1 MTVDRSV
8 PHEENREAPDLTRR
22 LQRLAPPSPEPDYER
37 LTAYAFA
44 RRYVEGKTVADVGWG
59 EIGRGSCLLAGT
71 AARVVG
77 ITNSAEA
84 AELASAAYP
93 APNVSYRR
101 AELPALPHP
110 DDTFDVVVALGVVE
124 NLSEAEDFLREAGRV
139 LRRDGAFLVSV
150 PDKAYDARSRGGMYA
165 LEAEELLMRHFGTV
179 SLYRHGAV
187 AGGFVSPYTTGMG
200 GVGVESFQSSS
211 IDPSSGTQYPA
222 PRSILAVCGET
233 DIPEGEP
240 VLLLD
245 RDGRVFDEHEDLAR
259 DVGLM
264 WDEVDRMQQ
273 TEAQAFQDTLKLFKS
288 EVSYLRARVRRSE
301 ARAQQLE
308 SQTARLQE
316 RLESQT
322 ARFQE
327 RLESQTARLQER
339 FESQKERFE
348 SQTASLQERIR
359 GMENSATW
367 RVFEPYRQLRSR
379 IDAARSSG
387 PEKRERDRR

>member
-1 MTVDRSV
+1 
-8 PHEENREAPDLTRR
+8 
-22 LQRLAPPSPEPDYER
+22 
-37 LTAYAFA
+37 
-44 RRYVEGKTVADVGWG
+44 
-59 EIGRGSCLLAGT
+59 
-71 AARVVG
+71 
-77 ITNSAEA
+77 
-84 AELASAAYP
+84 
-93 APNVSYRR
+93 
-101 AELPALPHP
+101 
-110 DDTFDVVVALGVVE
+110 
-124 NLSEAEDFLREAGRV
+124 
-139 LRRDGAFLVSV
+139 
-150 PDKAYDARSRGGMYA
+150 
-165 LEAEELLMRHFGTV
+165 
-179 SLYRHGAV
+179 
-187 AGGFVSPYTTGMG
+187 
-200 GVGVESFQSSS
+200 
-211 IDPSSGTQYPA
+211 
-222 PRSILAVCGET
+222 LAVCGET

-327 RLESQTARLQER
+327 RLESQTARFQER
-339 FESQKERFE
+339 LESQTARLQERFE

>member
-8 PHEENREAPDLTRR
+8 PHGENREAPDLPRR
-22 LQRLAPPSPEPDYER
+22 LQRLAPPSPAPDYER

-59 EIGRGSCLLAGT
+59 EIGRGSRLLAGT

-84 AELASAAYP
+84 VELASAAYP
-93 APNVSYRR
+93 APNASYQR
-101 AELPALPHP
+101 AELPVLPHP

-124 NLSEAEDFLREAGRV
+124 NLSEPEDFLREAGRA
-139 LRRDGAFLVSV
+139 LRRDGALLVSV

-187 AGGFVSPYTTGMG
+187 AGGFVGPYSTGTR
-200 GVGVESFQSSS
+200 GVGVESFRSSA
-211 IDPSSGTQYPA
+211 IDPSSGTEYPA
-222 PRSILAVCGET
+222 PRSILAVCGESG
-233 DIPEGEP
+233 IPEGEP
-240 VLLLD
+240 LLLLD

-259 DVGLM
+259 DVGIM
-264 WDEVDRMQQ
+264 WDEVDRMQL
-273 TEAQAFQDTLKLFKS
+273 TEAQSFQDTLKLFKS

-301 ARAQQLE
+301 ARARQLE
-308 SQTARLQE
+308 SQA
-316 RLESQT
+316 

-327 RLESQTARLQER
+327 RLESQAARFQARL
-339 FESQKERFE
+339 ESQAARFQARFE

-379 IDAARSSG
+379 IDAARSSR

>member
-1 MTVDRSV
+1 VTADRSV
-8 PHEENREAPDLTRR
+8 PHGENREASDLPRR

-44 RRYVEGKTVADVGWG
+44 RGYAEGKTVADVSWG
-59 EIGRGSCLLAGT
+59 EIGRGSRLLGGT

-77 ITNSAEA
+77 ITNSVEA

-93 APNVSYRR
+93 APNASYQRT
-101 AELPALPHP
+101 ELPALPHP
-110 DDTFDVVVALGVVE
+110 DDTFDVVVAFGVVE
-124 NLSEAEDFLREAGRV
+124 NLSEPEDFLREAGRV
-139 LRRDGAFLVSV
+139 LRRDGTLLVSV

-165 LEAEELLMRHFGTV
+165 PEAEDLLMRHFGTV

-187 AGGFVSPYTTGMG
+187 AGGFVGPYSTETRKA
-200 GVGVESFQSSS
+200 GVQSFRSSA
-211 IDPSSGTQYPA
+211 IDPSPGREYPA
-222 PRSILAVCGET
+222 ARSVLAVCGET
-233 DIPEGEP
+233 DIPEVEP
-240 VLLLD
+240 FLLLD

-264 WDEVDRMQQ
+264 WEEVDRMQQ
-273 TEAQAFQDTLKLFKS
+273 TEAQAFQDTLNLFKS

-308 SQTARLQE
+308 SE
-316 RLESQT
+316 R

-327 RLESQTARLQER
+327 RLESERARFQERLESERARFEERFARLQAR
-339 FESQKERFE
+339 LE

-379 IDAARSSG
+379 IAAARSSR
-387 PEKRERDRR
+387 PEKRERDQ